1 LKRGNVVIVA
11 AGGGFGG
18 KPRRAVVLQADQYD
32 SLETVV
38 LALFTSELSNLPSPL
53 RPRFEPSEINGLVTL
68 SELMLHVIITV
79 RRERI
84 GSAVGV
90 LSAAEMA
97 RIDQALIAFLGLA
110 D

>member
-1 LKRGNVVIVA
+1 
-11 AGGGFGG
+11 
-18 KPRRAVVLQADQYD
+18 
-32 SLETVV
+32 
-38 LALFTSELSNLPSPL
+38 
-53 RPRFEPSEINGLVTL
+53 
-68 SELMLHVIITV
+68 MLHVIITV